1 MRRRYIYI
9 IAIAVLVVIWE
20 ISGRNSNTVKL
31 FVSTPLISI
40 YYFIDNA
47 KLLLSATW
55 VTFIESFGGLCIAA
69 FFSFFVMVIGL
80 CNKKILD
87 TIMPVMIVSQVIP
100 IITLAPLI
108 ILIFGIGIK
117 AKVIVPALMCF
128 FPIFVNFN
136 NGIRS
141 IPQEIL
147 YLLKVYNASTKF
159 KILHVYFPLSMPNIM
174 TGLKVSSLLSVI
186 GAIVGE
192 FNGADIGLGK
202 NLYLA
207 AKRLEPELMINSL
220 FLSAI
225 IGFLL
230 YGTVVLLENL
240 FGRWYI
246 KKELLN

>member
-1 MRRRYIYI
+1 MKRRYIYI
-9 IAIAVLVVIWE
+9 IAICALVVGWE
-20 ISGRNSNTVKL
+20 LSGRNSNITKL
-31 FVSTPLISI
+31 FISTPLESLNYFAENISH
-40 YYFIDNA
+40 
-47 KLLLSATW
+47 LLLATW
-55 VTFIESFGGLCIAA
+55 TTFIESFLGLLIST

-80 CNKKILD
+80 YSKKFLD
-87 TIMPVMIVSQVIP
+87 TIMPVMIVSQIIP

-117 AKVIVPALMCF
+117 AKVIVSALMCF
-128 FPIFVNFN
+128 FPIFINFN
-136 NGIRS
+136 NGVGSIR
-141 IPQEIL
+141 EEVL
-147 YLLKVYNASTKF
+147 DLLKVYNATTLF
-159 KILHVYFPLSMPNIM
+159 KIRRVYFPLSMPNIM

-192 FNGADIGLGK
+192 FNGADVGLGK

-230 YGTVVLLENL
+230 YGSVMLIENV
-240 FGRWYI
+240 FGKWYVKSVKI
-246 KKELLN
+246 